1 MAQRYLLASFV
12 DVNQAATAFN
22 TLTESDFA
30 AEDISLLATESSRE
44 AFTQKTGDTDHND
57 LGVGEGAV
65 KGGVTG
71 GLIGLLVSAVPL
83 AIVGLPSLIVIG
95 PIAAALGL
103 TGIAATTATGA
114 TTGAVVGGL
123 VGALDHLGVEEDTA
137 KRYEET
143 VKQGGVLLTVPID
156 DSNEGEIRT
165 QLSAL
170 GASNVEVVQSLN

>member
-1 MAQRYLLASFV
+1 MAQRYLLASFA

-22 TLTESDFA
+22 TLTDGGFR

-44 AFTQKTGDTDHND
+44 AFTEKTGDDDHTDI
-57 LGVGEGAV
+57 GVGEGAL

-103 TGIAATTATGA
+103 TGVAATTTTGA

-123 VGALDHLGVEEDTA
+123 VGALDNLGIGEDSA

-156 DSNEGEIRT
+156 DDNEGDVRN
-165 QLSAL
+165 QLSTL
-170 GASNVEVVQSLN
+170 GANNVEVIQSLN